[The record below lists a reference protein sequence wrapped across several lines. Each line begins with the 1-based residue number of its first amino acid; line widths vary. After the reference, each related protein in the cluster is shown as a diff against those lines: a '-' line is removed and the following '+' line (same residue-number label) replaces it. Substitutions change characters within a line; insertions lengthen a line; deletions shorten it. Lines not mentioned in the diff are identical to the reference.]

1 MIQSL
6 EIKNYRNLEH
16 LRIESISRVNLITG
30 KNNTGKSTLLE
41 AIALYFTKFDMFTL
55 VDILTER
62 GDYSSYQSNHSKQQL
77 LDLNSRAFSSCFTDR
92 NSQNK
97 QISIGQIGD
106 SVNLKFVK
114 YIEEV
119 VNPNETIKF
128 VERKIINDVD
138 TQKAKY
144 FKHGVELSSGN
155 SSIINSLESDSLQY
169 MSNYSV
175 FEKNENLQYVK
186 TRDIDREINP
196 KLWDNIS
203 LLPKEETVISA
214 LKLIEPSLVG
224 LSFVEEGQ
232 RNRVAIVKL
241 SETNSIV
248 PLKSMGDGINR
259 ILTII
264 LAMVNAENGV
274 LLIDEFENGLHYSV
288 QDKLWEIIFNLSEK
302 LNVQVFA
309 TTHSNDTI
317 NSFESVLDSLNNNPG
332 QVIRL
337 DNEKGKIKQVQFSS
351 QELNI
356 AKSNGIEI
364 R

>member
-16 LRIESISRVNLITG
+16 LRIESLSGVNLITG

-41 AIALYFTKFDMFTL
+41 AVALYFTKFDIFTL

-62 GDYSSYQSNHSKQQL
+62 GDYSNYQSNNSKQQL
-77 LDLNSRAFSSCFTDR
+77 LDFNSRVLTSCFTDR
-92 NSQNK
+92 NSLGK
-97 QISIGQIGD
+97 QISIGQIAD
-106 SVNLKFVK
+106 SVNMKFVK

-119 VNPNETIKF
+119 VNLDDAFTF
-128 VERKIINDVD
+128 VERKIIND
-138 TQKAKY
+138 QYSKKAKY
-144 FKHGVELSSGN
+144 FKHGVEFSSGK
-155 SSIINSLESDSLQY
+155 SSIIHSLEMDSLQY
-169 MSNYSV
+169 MSNNRV
-175 FEKNENLQYVK
+175 FEKNENIQYVK
-186 TRDIDREINP
+186 TNGIDREINP

-203 LLPKEETVISA
+203 LSPKEETVISA

-224 LSFVEEGQ
+224 LSFVDEGQ
-232 RNRVAIVKL
+232 KNRIAKVKL
-241 SETNSIV
+241 SDTNSIV

-288 QDKLWEIIFNLSEK
+288 QEKLWEIIFNLSDK

-317 NSFESVLDSLNNNPG
+317 NSFESVLNSLNTNSG

-337 DNEKGKIKQVQFSS
+337 DNVKGKIRQVQFSG

-356 AKSNGIEI
+356 AQSNGIEI